1 MKKTHVRLFALAA
14 VLLLFGGA
22 YWFFRPNIRPIAP
35 EMERKRISPEGLLAH
50 SQEFRKEIIRVTE
63 GVYCAIGYGLANVIM
78 IEGKDS
84 LIIVDVLESNEA
96 AKELKADL
104 DKISKK
110 PIKALIYTHNHTDH
124 TSGGEGFVQEDEDF
138 EVYAHATTA
147 SLIDQQVNLLRP
159 VTTRRAMRMFG
170 NSLIKRPDWHVNCGI
185 GPRLQIDENAT
196 LTTYRPTI
204 TFDKQLKVKI
214 SGVDLEL
221 IHAPGETTD
230 QIFVW
235 LPAKRV
241 LICADNLY
249 RAFPNLYT
257 IRGTPYRDV
266 LEWMRSVDLIR
277 EIEPDMLI
285 PCHSRPVVG
294 KKEIYEI
301 STAYR
306 DAIQFVHDQTI
317 RNINKGLG
325 PEEAAE
331 VVKLPPHLASHPFL
345 QEYYG
350 KTEWSVKNIFN
361 GYLGFFD
368 GNPTNLHPL
377 PPLEKAT
384 KMADLAGGKDR
395 LQEQCARALENG
407 EFQWALELSDYLLR
421 LDIDN
426 TRVAGIRKSCLMALG
441 EQENN
446 PNARHYYFTSAMEMD
461 KGFQPIE
468 AGLNMASIREFP
480 LSAFF
485 ASLSVSL
492 VPAKSADKQQR
503 VVFKFTDNGEVFTLD
518 VRRGVC
524 EVLARDLP
532 DADVKVQLSSE
543 TWKACLARLKSLPAA
558 VLKGEIRV
566 EKGSRLDFL
575 GFMAMF
581 SE

>member
-1 MKKTHVRLFALAA
+1 MEKTHVRLFVLAA
-14 VLLLFGGA
+14 ALLVLGGA
-22 YWFFRPNIRPIAP
+22 YWFFGPQIRPASSEI
-35 EMERKRISPEGLLAH
+35 ERKRMSPEGLLAH
-50 SQEFRKEIIRVTE
+50 SQEFRKEIIRVAE

-96 AKELKADL
+96 ARELKADL

-110 PIKALIYTHNHTDH
+110 PVKALIYTHNHTDH

-170 NSLIKRPDWHVNCGI
+170 NSLIARPDWHVNCGI
-185 GPRLQIDENAT
+185 GPRLEIDENAT

-204 TFDKQLKVKI
+204 TFDKRLQVKI
-214 SGVDLEL
+214 SGVDFEL

-235 LPAKRV
+235 MPAKRV

-277 EIEPDMLI
+277 QMEPEILI
-285 PCHSRPVVG
+285 PCHSRPVLG
-294 KKEIYEI
+294 KQEIYEI

-331 VVKLPPHLASHPFL
+331 AVKLPPHLASHPFL

-377 PPLEKAT
+377 PPLEKAS
-384 KMADLAGGKDR
+384 KMAKLAGGADK
-395 LQEQCARALENG
+395 LQEQCVRALENR

-421 LDIDN
+421 LD
-426 TRVAGIRKSCLMALG
+426 AGNARATNIRKSCLMALG
-441 EQENN
+441 EQEHN
-446 PNARHYYFTSAMEMD
+446 PNARHYYFTSALEMER
-461 KGFQPIE
+461 GFQPIE
-468 AGLNMASIREFP
+468 AGLNMASIRQFP

-485 ASLSVSL
+485 ASLSVAL
-492 VPAKSADKQQR
+492 VPDKSLEKEQR

-524 EVLARDLP
+524 EVQAKELPGADLE
-532 DADVKVQLSSE
+532 VHLSAE
-543 TWKACLARLKSLPAA
+543 TWKACLAKLQSLPAA
-558 VLKGEIRV
+558 VLKGDIRV
-566 EKGSRLDFL
+566 KKGSRPAFL

-581 SE
+581 TE

>member
-1 MKKTHVRLFALAA
+1 MRLFAAAA
-14 VLLLFGGA
+14 VLLLLGGA
-22 YWFFRPNIRPIAP
+22 YWLFRPSFRSSVSEIEQR
-35 EMERKRISPEGLLAH
+35 RSSPEGLQAH
-50 SQEFRKEIIRVTE
+50 SQEFRKEIIQVAE

-96 AKELKADL
+96 AQVLKADL
-104 DKISKK
+104 DKISNK

-124 TSGGEGFVQEDEDF
+124 TSGGEGFVQESADF

-170 NSLIKRPDWHVNCGI
+170 NSLIERPDWHVNCGI
-185 GPRLQIDENAT
+185 GPRLEIDANAT

-204 TFDKQLKVKI
+204 TFDKRLQVQI

-277 EIEPDMLI
+277 EMQPDILI
-285 PCHSRPVVG
+285 PCHSRPISG
-294 KKEIYEI
+294 KEEIYAI

-325 PEEAAE
+325 PEEAVE
-331 VVKLPPHLASHPFL
+331 VVKLPPHLAAHPFL

-377 PPLEKAT
+377 PPLEKAR
-384 KMADLAGGKDR
+384 KMADLAGGADR
-395 LQEQCARALENG
+395 LFEQCTRALENR

-421 LDIDN
+421 LGSDN
-426 TRVAGIRKSCLMALG
+426 TRAAMIRKSCLMALG
-441 EQENN
+441 EQESN
-446 PNARHYYFTSAMEMD
+446 PNARHYYFTSALEMD
-461 KGFQPIE
+461 KGFRPVE
-468 AGLNMASIREFP
+468 AGLNMASIRQFP

-492 VPAKSADKQQR
+492 VPAKSMDKEQR
-503 VVFKFTDNGEVFTLD
+503 VVFKFTDNGEVFTLN

-524 EVLARDLP
+524 EVQARELP
-532 DADVKVQLSSE
+532 GADMEVHLNSD
-543 TWKACLARLKSLPAA
+543 TWKACLAKLKSFPAA
-558 VLKGEIRV
+558 LLKGEIQMK
-566 EKGSRLDFL
+566 KGNRPAFL

-581 SE
+581 TE